1 MGGNFNSLLL
11 KWVPAY
17 GYRAL
22 TNIILPLQLSL
33 LVFSLL
39 YPNSVFFFF
48 CLKTLIAISIL
59 ILLIEHKKPTKQVFY
74 DMLVILPGIWAAAFG
89 ILSVNPGVDYEISLY
104 LLAPISYLIALR
116 FSSLSFLKSVIPII
130 KLACA
135 INLAVF
141 FFLYFSKEGEL
152 YTVLQRSTLFV
163 IQQLD
168 GFNKVF
174 TLQATQLIFLLPVI
188 LIHYYF
194 KKNATNFIL
203 VAGCVLM
210 TLLIG
215 RKAILIMFSVL
226 ISCLCLYSLYQRRNL
241 IHMIILLAPVVA
253 AIAVFTQISD
263 FDNKKLTVAMFNSF
277 PSMQPL
283 QFTENLSESL
293 RGPQANFRSR
303 EEKIR
308 QERALFESLYK
319 SPNNICSVENNIT
332 LSKSSDVLGASIRN
346 SQIQVLIQQIA
357 RAPWLGHGLGYIV
370 TQCIRSE
377 QQPWRFEITYL
388 GMAMNIGLLG
398 VFLYCIVYVRWLLG
412 AVGATLDKS
421 VNFPL
426 LGGSLFFLICAAS
439 NPYIMAVEYLWI
451 FFLPYLLVQIEGRKD
466 VALTTQTESQLQTG
480 SQKSV

>member
-1 MGGNFNSLLL
+1 M
-11 KWVPAY
+11 KRVPTY

-59 ILLIEHKKPTKQVFY
+59 ILLIEWKKPTKQVFY

-89 ILSVNPGVDYEISLY
+89 ILSANPGVDYEIPVY
-104 LLAPISYLIALR
+104 LLAPISYLIVLR
-116 FSSLSFLKSVIPII
+116 FSSLSFLKSVMPII

-141 FFLYFSKEGEL
+141 LFLYFSKEGEL
-152 YTVLQRSTLFV
+152 YSVLQRSTLFA
-163 IQQLD
+163 IHQLD
-168 GFNKVF
+168 GFSKVY
-174 TLQATQLIFLLPVI
+174 TLQATPLIFLLPVI

-194 KKNATNFIL
+194 KKNAVNFIL
-203 VAGCVLM
+203 VTGSVLM
-210 TLLIG
+210 ALLIG
-215 RKAILIMFSVL
+215 RKAILIMFIVL

-283 QFTENLSESL
+283 QSTENLWESL
-293 RGPQANFRSR
+293 QSSRGSVTR
-303 EEKIR
+303 EERIP
-308 QERALFESLYK
+308 QERVLWESLYK
-319 SPNNICSVENNIT
+319 SPNNICSLENNIT
-332 LSKSSDVLGASIRN
+332 LSKSSDGLGAIIRN
-346 SQIQVLIQQIA
+346 NQIQALIHQIV
-357 RAPWLGHGLGYIV
+357 RAPWLGHGLGYILP
-370 TQCIRSE
+370 QCIRSE
-377 QQPWRFEITYL
+377 QQPWRFEIVYL

-398 VFLYCIVYVRWLLG
+398 ILFYCIVYVRWLLG

-421 VNFPL
+421 VSFPL

-451 FFLPYLLVQIEGRKD
+451 LFLPYLLIQIERRKD
-466 VALTTQTESQLQTG
+466 VALTTQMSGQGLQYLRDNCRKQ
-480 SQKSV
+480 SE